1 MTQSRAMNQR
11 HYFTGLG
18 ARLLAWVVLSFASSG
33 LTANEQT
40 LTVTPETSVA
50 TAFLIAPNTLLTA
63 YHAVKGR
70 QQIFIASERD
80 NVFTAA
86 MVDGFSETF
95 DIAILRASVK
105 GSPLPIGSWPSFPQ
119 GAETYVIGF
128 PKLGNL
134 VSEKRITSGIFN
146 GDQRFGNRQD
156 WFQLSA
162 EIHRGN
168 SGSPVI
174 SADGAVY
181 GLISHKLDAINAMD
195 VFRDLPQNVNFA
207 LKSNRILEF
216 LDAYQVRPTVKQF
229 DATRAFRPLEI
240 FQSTENSVFLVL
252 SSNRP

>member
-1 MTQSRAMNQR
+1 MIPTRVRFESLTFR
-11 HYFTGLG
+11 TLG
-18 ARLLAWVVLSFASSG
+18 ALWLVWAAVFAISPSSH
-33 LTANEQT
+33 ANEQT

-70 QQIFIASERD
+70 SQIFVASERD
-80 NVFTAA
+80 DVFTAA
-86 MVDGFSETF
+86 LVEGFSESL

-105 GSPLPIGSWPSFPQ
+105 GAPLAIGSWPSFPQ

-174 SADGAVY
+174 SADGTVY

-195 VFRDLPQNVNFA
+195 VFKDLPQNVNFA

-216 LDAYQVRPTVKQF
+216 LDAYQIRPTVKQF
-229 DATRAFRPLEI
+229 APEIAYRPLEI
-240 FQSTENSVFLVL
+240 FQRTEDSVFLVL
-252 SSNRP
+252 SSSQP